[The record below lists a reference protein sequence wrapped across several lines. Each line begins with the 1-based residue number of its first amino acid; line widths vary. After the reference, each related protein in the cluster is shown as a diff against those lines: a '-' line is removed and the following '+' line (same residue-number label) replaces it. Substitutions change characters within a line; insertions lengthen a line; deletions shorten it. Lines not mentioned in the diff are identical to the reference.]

1 VSAVL
6 PRPFVVAHRGS
17 SDSVAEHTLA
27 AYLRAIDEG
36 ADGLECDVRLTR
48 DGHLVCVHD
57 RRIDRTS
64 NGSGIVSE
72 FDLADLGSFDFASW
86 KADEPARVLTLARLL
101 EAVVAAPRPIRLL
114 VETKHPTRYAGLV
127 EQQLVRLLRRFG
139 LAGPAEPDSSTVTV
153 MSFSPLGLRR
163 IRLLAPAVPT
173 VLLLDRVPWR
183 RRDGSLPPG
192 VGIAGPGVHL
202 LRSRP
207 GYVERLRSAGQRVY
221 VWTVNTAD
229 DLDLVLAAGADGII
243 TDRPAEVLHRLGRA
257 PRRGADASRV
267 LQA

>member
-1 VSAVL
+1 VIPVS
-6 PRPFVVAHRGS
+6 PTPFVVAHRGS

-64 NGSGIVSE
+64 NGRGIVSE

-86 KADEPARVLTLARLL
+86 KATEPGTVLTLERLL
-101 EAVVAAPRPIRLL
+101 EAVVAAPRPVRLL

-139 LAGPAEPDSSTVTV
+139 LDGTGTGSPHVTV
-153 MSFSPLGLRR
+153 MSFSPLALRR
-163 IRLLAPAVPT
+163 VRLLAPGLPT

-183 RRDGSLPPG
+183 RRDGTLPPG

-202 LRSRP
+202 VRARP
-207 GYVERLRSAGQRVY
+207 DYVERLRAAGHRLF

-229 DLDLVLAAGADGII
+229 DLDLVLEAGAEGII
-243 TDRPAEVLHRLGRA
+243 TDRPAEILRRLGRGA
-257 PRRGADASRV
+257 PVHA
-267 LQA
+267 